1 MHSDVLPLFE
11 ETAKHLIQQQA
22 GNAERAL
29 CMALAYISGHYKA
42 ALTTRS
48 LITGQENQL
57 TVKMSS
63 VRSEMLTA
71 PACFTILRKYWEP
84 RVAD

>member
-1 MHSDVLPLFE
+1 MIRASSKGILKNLEDVHADVLPLFE
-11 ETAKHLIQQQA
+11 DTAKHLIQQQA

-57 TVKMSS
+57 TMKMISS
-63 VRSEMLTA
+63 RGE
-71 PACFTILRKYWEP
+71 
-84 RVAD
+84 